1 MSTNTV
7 KYPDVKVRL
16 TGTDG
21 NAYAIMGKVQSALRR
36 AGATDEEVAQYIE
49 ESQSGDYNHLL
60 RTAAEWVE
68 VS

>member
-1 MSTNTV
+1 MTKV

-21 NAYAIMGKVQSALRR
+21 NAFSVMGRVGKAIADKHGIAAKNVFYDEAAACESYDALLVLVMK
-36 AGATDEEVAQYIE
+36 T
-49 ESQSGDYNHLL
+49 
-60 RTAAEWVE
+60 VE